1 MMHKT
6 YFPLKDYL
14 RLLRPANIITSIT
27 DVLAGISLS
36 GIFFIDQPRI
46 ALDAIVLLC
55 VSTIGLY
62 GGGIVFN
69 DIFDASLDKIERP
82 ERPIPSGII
91 SVQQAFI
98 VGTFFF
104 VVGIVAAFFVNFI
117 AGCLAVFI
125 VLAALFYNKWGKHHA
140 ILGPPNMGLCRG
152 LNLLLGVSILPNQ
165 VVAIWYIALVPILYI
180 GAITLISRG
189 EVSGSTKKPLLVAAC
204 LYAVVISAIGALAN
218 HNQHFFLTATALLIF
233 SWMVYS
239 PLWKAIKN
247 SSGKNIRK
255 AVKAGILS
263 LIIMNAGW
271 ALASGVF
278 LLAAIMLLMLPLSMW
293 LGRFFAVT

>member
-1 MMHKT
+1 MPET
-6 YFPLKDYL
+6 SCLLKAYM

-36 GIFFIDQPRI
+36 GIFFIDHSTV
-46 ALDAIVLLC
+46 ALDTIVLLC

-69 DIFDASLDKIERP
+69 DVFDAALDKIERP

-91 SVQQAFI
+91 PIQRAFI
-98 VGTFFF
+98 LGTVFF
-104 VVGIVAAFFVNFI
+104 VMGVIAAFLVNFT
-117 AGCLAVFI
+117 AGYLAVFI
-125 VLAALFYNKWGKHHA
+125 VLTALLYNKWGKHHA
-140 ILGPPNMGLCRG
+140 MLGPPNMGLCRG

-165 VVAIWYIALVPILYI
+165 VIAMWYVALVPILYI

-189 EVSGSTKKPLLVAAC
+189 EVSGSTKKPLLVAAV
-204 LYAVVISAIGALAN
+204 LYAIVIAAIGSLAN
-218 HNQHFFLTATALLIF
+218 HNQHFFLTVTTLLIF
-233 SWMVYS
+233 AWMVYR

-247 SSGKNIRK
+247 SSGKNIRE
-255 AVKAGILS
+255 AVRAGILS
-263 LIIMNAGW
+263 LIVMNAGW

-278 LLAAIMLLMLPLSMW
+278 LLAAIMLLMLPLSRW

>member
-1 MMHKT
+1 M
-6 YFPLKDYL
+6 

-36 GIFFIDQPRI
+36 GIFFIDHSTV
-46 ALDAIVLLC
+46 ALDTIVLLC

-69 DIFDASLDKIERP
+69 DVFDAALDKIERP

-91 SVQQAFI
+91 PIQRAFI
-98 VGTFFF
+98 LGTVFF
-104 VVGIVAAFFVNFI
+104 VMGVIAAFLVNFT
-117 AGCLAVFI
+117 AGYLAVFI
-125 VLAALFYNKWGKHHA
+125 VLTALLYNKWGKHHA
-140 ILGPPNMGLCRG
+140 MLGPPNMGLCRG

-165 VVAIWYIALVPILYI
+165 VIAMWYVALVPILYI

-189 EVSGSTKKPLLVAAC
+189 EVSGSTKKPLLVAAV
-204 LYAVVISAIGALAN
+204 LYAIVIAAIGSLAN
-218 HNQHFFLTATALLIF
+218 HNQHFFLTVTTLLIF
-233 SWMVYS
+233 AWMVYR

-247 SSGKNIRK
+247 SSGKNIRE
-255 AVKAGILS
+255 AVRAGILS
-263 LIIMNAGW
+263 LIVMNAGW

-278 LLAAIMLLMLPLSMW
+278 LLAAIMLLMLPLSRW